1 MIVVKFST
9 TYIHHCNKLQY
20 TNKNKAYLLGFVVAL
35 LWATAYARNGAW
47 TQKLVLCV
55 AKETQKQG
63 RSSCGPRT
71 TLRSA
76 QPRPIGRVSTRPV
89 ARDLTD
95 SAVCSSRIV
104 LFPYFAWRAVQSWG
118 RSTAATQLLAAASTA
133 IAHRTPTTDI
143 VISTSANAK
152 QQPSRSR
159 HSELLCQR

>member
-1 MIVVKFST
+1 MAVGHRCMRTQRMHTSGGGARQPGAE
-9 TYIHHCNKLQY
+9 LQ
-20 TNKNKAYLLGFVVAL
+20 G
-35 LWATAYARNGAW
+35 GP
-47 TQKLVLCV
+47 
-55 AKETQKQG
+55 
-63 RSSCGPRT
+63 CGPRT

-89 ARDLTD
+89 ARDLAD
-95 SAVCSSRIV
+95 STVCSSRTV
-104 LFPYFAWRAVQSWG
+104 LFPYFAWCAVQSWG

-152 QQPSRSR
+152 QQLSRSR

>member
-1 MIVVKFST
+1 MADGGVILHRVGDAKCAL
-9 TYIHHCNKLQY
+9 HHVGPLLVPGAELQGGPY
-20 TNKNKAYLLGFVVAL
+20 
-35 LWATAYARNGAW
+35 
-47 TQKLVLCV
+47 
-55 AKETQKQG
+55 
-63 RSSCGPRT
+63 GPRT

-143 VISTSANAK
+143 VISTSANTK